1 MILKER
7 INIAT
12 LFLLPLIADSKTH
25 DFFTLTNNL
34 CLERNSSPFVN
45 VYIGDI
51 SKPFWDNHI
60 FVLYDNSTN
69 KTDYMLLRKELREL
83 PSYCSD
89 YDVIIDNKGY
99 TVFVFELS
107 KEDKVNIEY
116 IFNGNYNLIHSDT
129 KVKIMKFWKAEI
141 ESKLH
146 TKLYEPSKTIW
157 LNNININ
164 EEIIS
169 IKDEIDELDI
179 FEDEDIKI
187 VI

>member
-1 MILKER
+1 
-7 INIAT
+7 
-12 LFLLPLIADSKTH
+12 
-25 DFFTLTNNL
+25 
-34 CLERNSSPFVN
+34 
-45 VYIGDI
+45 
-51 SKPFWDNHI
+51 
-60 FVLYDNSTN
+60 
-69 KTDYMLLRKELREL
+69 MLLRKELREL

-89 YDVIIDNKGY
+89 YDIIIDNKGY